1 MGEYKAVT
9 IRVRSRTMIM
19 GVGGAGRNIIN
30 KLVDE
35 NVSNAELVAVNTN
48 KQDLENTNVNNRIL
62 IGENLTGGQG
72 AGSNPDI
79 GEKSVEESIEEISTV
94 LNDVDVLFLIGGMG
108 KGTATGAVPVIAKAA
123 KEKGIF
129 TVVVATKPMRV
140 ERRLTMRR
148 AEEGIEKLMDVA
160 SILVV
165 FPNEN
170 IFSYIDKNEN
180 PMNSLNEILC
190 QCVLGL
196 VEIINSG
203 DGNINTEKIE
213 SVIKYKNFAEINLLK

>member
-1 MGEYKAVT
+1 
-9 IRVRSRTMIM
+9 
-19 GVGGAGRNIIN
+19 
-30 KLVDE
+30 
-35 NVSNAELVAVNTN
+35 
-48 KQDLENTNVNNRIL
+48 
-62 IGENLTGGQG
+62 
-72 AGSNPDI
+72 
-79 GEKSVEESIEEISTV
+79 
-94 LNDVDVLFLIGGMG
+94 
-108 KGTATGAVPVIAKAA
+108 
-123 KEKGIF
+123 
-129 TVVVATKPMRV
+129 
-140 ERRLTMRR
+140 
-148 AEEGIEKLMDVA
+148 MDVA